1 MASGL
6 HLIVDVFNITNNSL
20 LEKIENVEPLMKKII
35 DVGKLTVVGEVN
47 KQFEPIGVTML
58 YLLSESHL
66 SIHTYPQKNY
76 CAIDVY
82 CCNLNLNVCDIITT
96 INDYFN
102 SDCVIM
108 KKLIER

>member
-1 MASGL
+1 MTSGL
-6 HLIVDVFNITNNSL
+6 HLIVDVFNITDVEL
-20 LEKIENVEPLMKKII
+20 LEKLEKVEPLMKRII

-82 CCNLNLNVCDIITT
+82 CCNLNLNVCDIIHT

-102 SDCVIM
+102 GNCIIM
-108 KKLIER
+108 KNLIKR